1 MKKNDKT
8 NPLFFWTSTGK
19 KVLMGGS
26 GLALV
31 GFVVGH
37 LVGNLQMFL
46 GPEAVNRY
54 AAFLKSTGELLWVVR
69 GGLVAMVAIHIA
81 TAVSLSR
88 ENAAARPVG
97 YAVKSYKEATYAS
110 RTMVYSGL
118 VIFAFVVYH
127 LCHFTLLVTHP
138 EYRHL
143 VDAQG
148 RHDVYSM
155 VVLGFMRPGISVWY
169 TVSVLLLGMHLSHGL
184 YSMFQ
189 SLGLQSETLRRRVRP
204 AAVAVGGL
212 LFLGFASIPAGVLL
226 GLIRLPAGGGL
237 P

>member
-1 MKKNDKT
+1 MRTNDKKT
-8 NPLFFWTSTGK
+8 PFFLWTSTGK
-19 KVLMGGS
+19 KVLMGVS

-37 LVGNLQMFL
+37 LIGNLQMFL
-46 GPEAVNRY
+46 GQEAVNRY
-54 AAFLKSTGELLWVVR
+54 AAFLKSTGELLWLVR
-69 GGLVAMVAIHIA
+69 GGLLAMVAVHIA

-118 VIFAFVVYH
+118 IVFAFVVYH
-127 LCHFTLLVTHP
+127 LCHFTWLLTHP
-138 EYRHL
+138 EYRYL

-155 VVLGFMRPGISVWY
+155 VVLGFMRPGISAWY
-169 TVSVLLLGMHLSHGL
+169 TAGVFLLGMHLSHGM

-189 SLGLQSETLRRRVRP
+189 SLGVQSETLRRRVRP
-204 AAVAVGGL
+204 AAALAGGL

-226 GLIRLPAGGGL
+226 GLIRLPTGGL

>member
-1 MKKNDKT
+1 MKAKVKN
-8 NPLFFWTSTGK
+8 NPFFLWTSAGK
-19 KVLMGGS
+19 KVLMGVS

-37 LVGNLQMFL
+37 LIGNLQMFM
-46 GPEAVNRY
+46 GQEAVNRY
-54 AAFLKSTGELLWVVR
+54 AAFLKSTGELLWLAR
-69 GGLVAMVAIHIA
+69 GGLMAMVAIHIA

-97 YAVKSYKEATYAS
+97 YAVKNYKEATYAS

-118 VIFAFVVYH
+118 IIFAFVVYH
-127 LCHFTLLVTHP
+127 LCHFTFLVTHP
-138 EYRHL
+138 AYRYL

-155 VVLGFMRPGISVWY
+155 VVLGFMRPGISAWY
-169 TVSVLLLGMHLSHGL
+169 TVGVFLLGMHLSHGM

-189 SLGLQSETLRRRVRP
+189 SLGVQSETLRRRVRP
-204 AAVAVGGL
+204 AAALAGGL

-226 GLIRLPAGGGL
+226 GLIRLPTGGGL